1 MLNGFWVLDIE
12 RGTREEKGERGLGAY
27 GNGGERLLGG
37 HGRERER
44 ERERELVSLQESRD
58 K

>member
-1 MLNGFWVLDIE
+1 MGFGFWVLDIE

-44 ERERELVSLQESRD
+44 ERELVSLQESRD

>member
-1 MLNGFWVLDIE
+1 M
-12 RGTREEKGERGLGAY
+12 REEKGERGLGGY

-44 ERERELVSLQESRD
+44 ERELGSLQESRD